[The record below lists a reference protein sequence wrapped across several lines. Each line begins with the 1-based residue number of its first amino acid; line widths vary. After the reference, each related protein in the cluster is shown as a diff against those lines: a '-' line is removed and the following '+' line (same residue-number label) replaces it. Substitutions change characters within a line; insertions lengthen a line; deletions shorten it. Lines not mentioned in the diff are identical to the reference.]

1 MQITKTTLFDFF
13 KYIKSGIAL
22 DVAPDHTGVVIW
34 DGEKVTEYGF
44 RVEID
49 SKSVHWEYK
58 MRRDFKQ
65 ELKKIVSGKDFEVCV
80 IEGVY
85 GGVNYDTTQ
94 KLLALNTV
102 IDELIF
108 EGVWFITEF
117 FRWKPSEWLAK
128 ARMVYKQRGK
138 LKTKLEI
145 QGILEYLGY
154 EFYITN
160 KDKSDKEKAE
170 MFFEDKCDACG
181 MLLAVCVAR
190 VFLINKVENSD
201 I

>member
-1 MQITKTTLFDFF
+1 M
-13 KYIKSGIAL
+13 
-22 DVAPDHTGVVIW
+22 
-34 DGEKVTEYGF
+34 
-44 RVEID
+44 
-49 SKSVHWEYK
+49 
-58 MRRDFKQ
+58 
-65 ELKKIVSGKDFEVCV
+65 
-80 IEGVY
+80 
-85 GGVNYDTTQ
+85 
-94 KLLALNTV
+94 
-102 IDELIF
+102 F
-108 EGVWFITEF
+108 EGVCFITEF
-117 FRWKPSEWLAK
+117 YRWKPSEWLAK

-201 I
+201 IKLSDIKMYYVNDISDAFYHKDKRLSSEEFCEMPIYLLDNMEYNPKWPFMEINI